1 MINEELINI
10 LQSRPKDAEVMIVV
24 GDAED
29 YVPIR
34 LVGYAKNFNMV
45 LVEPEDR
52 DAFLYIRNRIK

>member
-52 DAFLYIRNRIK
+52 DAFLH